1 MSAHV
6 DVKDSIKQSLTMS
19 KQQKRSRNSG
29 LTVNDQVVAV
39 PKGGGTSIL
48 CCVVLSQSF
57 LCLVRVRGVDDRFP
71 DQTTIAMSLDE
82 FTVITKVE
90 DVQDMNSNQ
99 ITFSSSSSS
108 LSSSSSSSSSMK
120 TISKRRRTIYFV
132 RVHGLRL
139 KWFVRWLMIAG
150 LDAIVSNGASP
161 ITPLFQEHFVALKC
175 GDKKKMNL
183 VEYYLKLKTNE
194 KKNTFVLLLAIR
206 IARKTKHCFVKVQ
219 MDAYIKRHN
228 SLELPTN

>member
-1 MSAHV
+1 
-6 DVKDSIKQSLTMS
+6 MS

-48 CCVVLSQSF
+48 CRIVLSQSF
-57 LCLVRVRGVDDRFP
+57 LCLVRVRGVDDRFS

-120 TISKRRRTIYFV
+120 TVSKRRRTIYFV